1 MFDTTALGDGPW
13 RPVPMRGPKVL
24 YRSVSVPELLDI
36 CRSGTIRGGMNRFN
50 PADRRPLVFFADTL
64 DDRLIS
70 QGEHIHRQAYY
81 AAESSQEHLLCEF
94 LRQRIREHGT
104 LILGHLHCD
113 GVNYTEDQADGLPRG
128 ESYGRLKRALRHHE
142 KYRPLFL
149 QLAALKRAEWRAWE
163 EHGRLIRKLEQ
174 SIERRNASLPITS
187 AVLVTRPIGGGLLYT
202 TKSGCGLGEREY
214 GLRPGQVRLQD
225 IERIILFKDRR
236 KVASIA
242 EADISKVRPEHRSG
256 LSPAFPCKR

>member
-104 LILGHLHCD
+104 LILGHLHVMPGMD
-113 GVNYTEDQADGLPRG
+113 PMKSVLQREPMIPLTSATIAYSVAGAIVARDVGTVIVNRLQVDWITATAEEASIFPDATVRSPYTMN
-128 ESYGRLKRALRHHE
+128 LR
-142 KYRPLFL
+142 KDFTGP
-149 QLAALKRAEWRAWE
+149 
-163 EHGRLIRKLEQ
+163 
-174 SIERRNASLPITS
+174 ASL
-187 AVLVTRPIGGGLLYT
+187 
-202 TKSGCGLGEREY
+202 
-214 GLRPGQVRLQD
+214 
-225 IERIILFKDRR
+225 
-236 KVASIA
+236 
-242 EADISKVRPEHRSG
+242 
-256 LSPAFPCKR
+256 

>member
-128 ESYGRLKRALRHHE
+128 ESYGR
-142 KYRPLFL
+142 
-149 QLAALKRAEWRAWE
+149 
-163 EHGRLIRKLEQ
+163 
-174 SIERRNASLPITS
+174 
-187 AVLVTRPIGGGLLYT
+187 
-202 TKSGCGLGEREY
+202 
-214 GLRPGQVRLQD
+214 RPGQVRLQD